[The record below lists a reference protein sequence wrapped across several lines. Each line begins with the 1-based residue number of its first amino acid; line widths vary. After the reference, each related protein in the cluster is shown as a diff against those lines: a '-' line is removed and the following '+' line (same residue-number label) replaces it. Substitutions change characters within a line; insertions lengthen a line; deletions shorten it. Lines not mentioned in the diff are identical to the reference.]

1 MGAQPDPPMTGACPG
16 YTADTTMLPPA
27 QTGGLSDGPRMTVLR
42 VAPGGVMDH
51 AGDPQPVAVTGTAMR
66 RVAAALAPGRSTT
79 RETLTVQ
86 AAVVVAYVTGIVPA
100 AGRGPSMPTFGQ
112 PSSVQ
117 EVAPVLRNTMTATV
131 PGIVTAGDC
140 GPVICKS

>member
-1 MGAQPDPPMTGACPG
+1 MV
-16 YTADTTMLPPA
+16 PPA

-42 VAPGGVMDH
+42 AAPGGVMDQ
-51 AGDPQPVAVTGTAMR
+51 AGDPQPVAVTGAAMR

-86 AAVVVAYVTGIVPA
+86 AAVVVAYLTGIVPG
-100 AGRGPSMPTFGQ
+100 AGRGPSMLTFGQ
-112 PSSVQ
+112 PSSVH
-117 EVAPVLRNTMTATV
+117 EMAPMLRNTITATV

-140 GPVICKS
+140 GPLIRKSCPEQRATT